1 MANRNLLTFS
11 LEQVKEMIGGGV
23 VRLLERALS
32 AQGLPPDNAR
42 PIANE
47 FLTIYATRAMIETT
61 LYPGAIEQLVS
72 LAEAGVRIGLCT
84 NKPQAMTDLI
94 LRDMDLARYFGSVIG
109 GRDDMPRKPDPA
121 SLQAVIA
128 ALSAAPGRTLMVG
141 DSAADVGAARASGA
155 PVAVVSH
162 GYSKI
167 PVHELGADAVIDSLW
182 DLPRAMSAIT
192 FSAKGE

>member
-1 MANRNLLTFS
+1 MANRNLSTFS

-42 PIANE
+42 PIADE
-47 FLTIYATRAMIETT
+47 FLAIYAIRATIETT
-61 LYPGAIEQLVS
+61 LYPGVREQLLA

-84 NKPQAMTDLI
+84 NKPQAMTDQI
-94 LRDMDLARYFGSVIG
+94 LQDMNLARYFGSVVG

-121 SLQAVIA
+121 PLQAVIA
-128 ALSAAPGRTLMVG
+128 ALNAAPGRTLMVG

-155 PVAVVSH
+155 PVAVVSY
-162 GYSKI
+162 GYSKT
-167 PVHELGADAVIDSLW
+167 PVHELGADAVIDRLM
-182 DLPRAMSAIT
+182 DLPHAMSAIT
-192 FSAKGE
+192 FSSKGE